1 MKNINSFFRKEDNM
15 ISAYQYRIYPSEQQK
30 HNLAI
35 HFGHNRYIWNEALRF
50 IKYHNNGQYTS
61 REKMQ
66 LRLTQIKKEITWLPN
81 AHSQTLQATLKR
93 LDIAFQRFFKKQSGY
108 PKTKKL
114 NTEQSI
120 EFPQSSQVDFNLNCI
135 KLPKIGYVRAKL
147 HQKFKG
153 DIKTCYVGKTPA
165 NEYYACFV
173 IDDGLP
179 LPKVNTDVEPTG
191 IDLGIKELV
200 IGSNGKKYGNNK
212 YLKQKLRNLRKAQK
226 VLSRRSKKKYTLQ
239 VVKETENGRFT
250 REEKN
255 IFSNRREKARLKVA
269 KLHRDIVNC
278 RNDYLHKVSREL
290 VDENE
295 GLVFENLNI
304 RGMVRNRRLAQA
316 IMDCAWGKLIQLCEY
331 KSARAGKVCIKIDT
345 FFASSKKCSTCGN
358 KYHGLTLNERTW
370 TCEHCGSRHDR
381 DVNAA
386 LNISAEGKRLLEQM
400 IKNGDFENQ
409 EKPRKSRYGNKK
421 KDSILESDVKQSAG
435 LAERGEVVSREL
447 VPASLIEAC
456 QEKHPGDA
464 EATSFRAW

>member
-1 MKNINSFFRKEDNM
+1 M

-50 IKYHNNGQYTS
+50 IKYHNNGKYTS

-108 PKTKKL
+108 PKTKRR

-120 EFPQSSQVDFNLNCI
+120 EFPQSSKVDFSLNCV

-153 DIKTCYVGKTPA
+153 DIKTCYVGKTPS

-179 LPKVNTDVEPTG
+179 LPEVNTDVEPTG

-212 YLKQKLRNLRKAQK
+212 YLKQKLRHLRKAMK
-226 VLSRRSKKKYTLQ
+226 TMARRSKKKNKLVTDKEMFGPYSKENPLQ
-239 VVKETENGRFT
+239 SFMQVKEVW
-250 REEKN
+250 
-255 IFSNRREKARLKVA
+255 SNRREKARLQVA
-269 KLHRDIVNC
+269 RIYRDIVNC

-290 VDENE
+290 VDEND

-345 FFASSKKCSTCGN
+345 FFASSKTCSTCEN

-421 KDSILESDVKQSAG
+421 KDSILESVKQSAG
-435 LAERGEVVSREL
+435 LAERGEVVSRES
-447 VPASLIEAC
+447 VFANFIEAC